1 MDKKGITD
9 HIDWIIGIGIFLVFL
24 GLILTFFKPGV
35 KDVFEPDT
43 LLDILEENY
52 LNDKD
57 FTKSAMWQITKQP
70 VFLEGVQVKDQG
82 TGTFSF
88 LIQGS
93 ETAYVTLKGD
103 FVNGNIE
110 EDFPLVSDDRNKNE
124 VFFSASSNQNNQR
137 YNDANDENRIN
148 RKEKHNG
155 GNNGENG
162 LHSRVNIDNLRSY
175 SVPLSYDD
183 GPKFCVNVDGDRK
196 ANFLVISSLEEIN
209 KGPYLDEDDSL
220 GCNEVDS
227 LDACESV
234 EDQDQDNT
242 GCAFSYTLGA
252 QETLTGLNLDSTIE
266 NCGSNYNCI
275 KDLWGFP
282 DSKDFKIVVYDLGEN
297 NPDGTLT
304 ISGGEPPLEA
314 NVYTRTFNVQVLN
327 HDAILVPATVSLQ
340 VW

>member
-70 VFLEGVQVKDQG
+70 VFLEGVQVWDQG
-82 TGTFSF
+82 SQSFSF
-88 LIQGS
+88 KIQNSGN
-93 ETAYVTLKGD
+93 AYVTLKGD
-103 FVNGNIE
+103 FENNNLEGK
-110 EDFPLVSDDRNKNE
+110 FPLVSMEKDKIE
-124 VFFSASSNQNNQR
+124 VFFSASSTPEDQRYKNTNEGNKNQR
-137 YNDANDENRIN
+137 
-148 RKEKHNG
+148 KSKHNEE
-155 GNNGENG
+155 NN
-162 LHSRVNIDNLRSY
+162 LHSRVNRDHLRSY

-183 GPKFCVNVDGDRK
+183 GTKFCVNVDENRK
-196 ANFLVISSLEEIN
+196 ANFLVISSSEEIN
-209 KGPYLDEDDSL
+209 KGPYLDEEGEDL
-220 GCNEVDS
+220 GCNNEEEES
-227 LDACESV
+227 LKACESV
-234 EDQDQDNT
+234 EQADQNNVD
-242 GCAFSYTLGA
+242 CAFSYTIGA
-252 QETLTGLNLDSTIE
+252 QETLTGLNLDQTIE
-266 NCGSNYNCI
+266 NCQKGYSCI
-275 KDLWGFP
+275 KGLWGFP
-282 DSKDFKIVVYDLGEN
+282 DSKDFKIVVYDLEDN
-297 NPDGTLT
+297 NLDGTLT
-304 ISGGEPPLEA
+304 ISGEEPPLEA